1 MQNLTQRI
9 KNHAR
14 ALGFD
19 LVGLAPAAPSLHA
32 EFYVRWL
39 AQGYAGDMA
48 YLARPDA
55 VAKRGDPRLVLPGA
69 RSVLVVALN
78 YYQGQL
84 PPSAGEQLGRVS
96 RYAWGDDY
104 HDLMWKRLDQ
114 LGDLA
119 QLEAGQKITWRRYVD
134 TGPLL
139 ERELAARAGLGWI
152 GKNTMLI
159 SPRFGSWLFL
169 GALLLDLELAYD
181 APLGSDRCGSCS
193 RCIRACPT
201 RCLLPGRTL
210 DASRC
215 ISYLT
220 IELQRAAIPP
230 ELRPLLGDWVFGCDV
245 CQEVCPWNRF
255 ARQTDEAAF
264 NPRPGLP
271 WPDLHEL
278 VALDEAEFRRCF
290 RGSPLQRAKLRGL
303 QRNAAAALENKE
315 LGHRD
320 SQRSHRDSQSR

>member
-1 MQNLTQRI
+1 MNTLTQRI
-9 KNHAR
+9 KNHAL

-19 LVGLAPAAPSLHA
+19 LVGLAPAAPSAHA
-32 EFYVRWL
+32 EFYARWL

-55 VAKRGDPRLVLPGA
+55 VAKRGDPRRVLPGA
-69 RSVLVVALN
+69 RSALVVGLN
-78 YYQGQL
+78 YYQGQV
-84 PPSAGEQLGRVS
+84 PSPAGGARGRVS

-104 HDLMWKRLDQ
+104 HDLMWEKLDQ
-114 LGDLA
+114 LGDLV
-119 QLEAGQKITWRRYVD
+119 QLEAGKKIAWRRYVD

-159 SPRFGSWLFL
+159 NPSFGSWLFL
-169 GALLLDLELAYD
+169 GVLLLDLELAYD
-181 APLGSDRCGSCS
+181 APFERDRCGSCS
-193 RCIRACPT
+193 RCIQACPT
-201 RCLLPGRTL
+201 NCILPGRAL

-220 IELQRAAIPP
+220 IELKRAEIPA

-255 ARQTDEAAF
+255 ARQTDEVAF
-264 NPRPGLP
+264 GPRPGFP

-278 VALDEAEFRRCF
+278 LALDEAEFRRRF
-290 RGSPLQRAKLRGL
+290 RGSPIQRTKLRGL
-303 QRNAAAALENKE
+303 KRNAAVALLENKK
-315 LGHRD
+315 
-320 SQRSHRDSQSR
+320 